1 MSDREDMLTDMAWTL
16 RKYYEVQQ
24 STHCIVKAIDT
35 LPDNKIQDFYESVV
49 MYGFHPDDEGEQR
62 WLLHFLERF
71 EDNQIVA

>member
-1 MSDREDMLTDMAWTL
+1 MSDREEMLDDMAWTL

-24 STHCIVKAIDT
+24 STHCIVEALNV

-49 MYGFHPDDEGEQR
+49 MYGFHTDDEGKKR

-71 EDNQIVA
+71 EDNQIIA